1 MIERKEYLDRL
12 VSRIGN
18 DSIKVITGIRRSG
31 KSYLLNNIF
40 YNYLL
45 KSGIDKDH
53 IIVFAFDSAIDLGKI
68 DEDLIEIEKEKRLI
82 DYKKFMAYISGCI
95 VDDKNYFILLDEVQR
110 LDSFEFV
117 LNGYLT
123 QGNIDIYVTG
133 SNSKFLSTDVI
144 TEFRGR
150 GDEIHV
156 MPLSFSEVYNYVG
169 GDKTEVI
176 EHYMVYGGLPRVILA
191 KTDEERMS
199 YLQTQ
204 IEKTYLKDVIDR
216 HNVRNDEELSELLN
230 IIASGIS
237 SLTNPRK
244 LANTFNSVKQMS
256 LSEVTIKEY
265 IHYFKEA
272 FIIDSAMRF
281 DIKGKKYIST
291 PYKLYFEDVGLRN
304 ARIDFRQVEYTH
316 IMENIIYNELKYRG
330 YKVDVGVVEI
340 RENNIRKQLEVDFV
354 ANKGSKRYYIQSAYD
369 IPNAEKLSQETKSF
383 DYINDSFKRII
394 IVEKSIVS
402 HYTEK
407 GYLLIGLKDFL
418 LNMNS
423 LEEW

>member
-40 YNYLL
+40 YHYLL

-53 IIVFAFDSAIDLGKI
+53 IIVFAFDSAIDLNKI
-68 DEDLIEIEKEKRLI
+68 NEDLIEIEKEKRLI
-82 DYKKFMAYISGCI
+82 DYKKFMAYVSKCI
-95 VDDKNYFILLDEVQR
+95 VDDKNYFLLLDEVQR

-176 EHYMVYGGLPRVILA
+176 ERYMVYGGLPRVILA

-216 HNVRNDEELSELLN
+216 HNVRNDEELSELFN

-244 LANTFNSVKQMS
+244 LANTFNSVKQLS
-256 LSEVTIKEY
+256 LSEITIKEY
-265 IHYFKEA
+265 IQYFKEA
-272 FIIDSAMRF
+272 FIIDSAMRY
-281 DIKGKKYIST
+281 DIKGKRYIST

-394 IVEKSIVS
+394 IVEKNIVS

-423 LEEW
+423 LEE